1 VAFDAREGRPYASLT
16 VSPDEPDEPP
26 AGDITRLLQSWS
38 EGNEVAREQL
48 AALVYHELHRRAVA
62 MLRRENRGHTLR
74 PTALVHEAYLRLVGQ
89 RTSWRNSSHFF
100 GVASQAM
107 RRVLVDHA
115 RARHAA
121 KRAEGGL
128 RVELT
133 EELASSE
140 PREVDLLSLDAAL
153 DALAARDPDQARLV
167 ELRFFG
173 GLSHEEAAEVMGVS
187 LAAAKR
193 DWSLAK
199 AWLYRRLRKGEG
211 DDDTA

>member
-1 VAFDAREGRPYASLT
+1 VD
-16 VSPDEPDEPP
+16 PDEPDPP
-26 AGDITRLLQSWS
+26 PPGDITRLLQSWS
-38 EGNEVAREQL
+38 QGDEVAREEL
-48 AALVYHELHRRAVA
+48 AALVYSELHRRAVA
-62 MLRRENRGHTLR
+62 MLRREQKGHTLR

-133 EELASSE
+133 EALASSE
-140 PREVDLLSLDAAL
+140 PREVDLLALDAAL
-153 DALAARDPDQARLV
+153 DALASRDPEQARLV

-187 LAAAKR
+187 LASAKR
-193 DWSLAK
+193 EWSLAK
-199 AWLYRRLRKGEG
+199 AWLFRRLRASH
-211 DDDTA
+211 DDAGPE

>member
-1 VAFDAREGRPYASLT
+1 LAVDAGVAAPYALPT

-26 AGDITRLLQSWS
+26 PGDITRLLQSWS
-38 EGNEVAREQL
+38 EGSGAARDEL
-48 AALVYHELHRRAVA
+48 ARLVYDELHRRAVA
-62 MLRRENRGHTLR
+62 MLRRESRGHTLR

-133 EELASSE
+133 EALASSA
-140 PREVDLLSLDAAL
+140 PRDVDLLALDAAL
-153 DALAARDPDQARLV
+153 DALAERDSEQARMV

-173 GLSHEEAAEVMGVS
+173 GLSHEEAADVMGVS

-193 DWSLAK
+193 EWSLAK
-199 AWLYRRLRKGEG
+199 AWLFRRLRKDAG
-211 DDDTA
+211 DAGTA

>member
-1 VAFDAREGRPYASLT
+1 LTPVREVLT
-16 VSPDEPDEPP
+16 LPAVCPDEPDDPP

-38 EGNEVAREQL
+38 AGNESARERL
-48 AALVYHELHRRAVA
+48 AALVYNELHRRAVA
-62 MLRRENRGHTLR
+62 MLRRESRGHTLR

-133 EELASSE
+133 EALASSE
-140 PREVDLLSLDAAL
+140 PRDVDLLALDAAL
-153 DALAARDPDQARLV
+153 DALAERDAEQARLV

-173 GLSHEEAAEVMGVS
+173 GLSHEEAADVMGVS

-193 DWSLAK
+193 EWSLAK
-199 AWLYRRLRKGEG
+199 AWLYRRLRKDA
-211 DDDTA
+211 DDAGTT

>member
-1 VAFDAREGRPYASLT
+1 
-16 VSPDEPDEPP
+16 VSPDDPDEPP
-26 AGDITRLLQSWS
+26 PGDITRLLQSWS
-38 EGNEVAREQL
+38 QGDDVAREEL
-48 AALVYHELHRRAVA
+48 AALVYSELHRRAVA
-62 MLRRENRGHTLR
+62 MLRREQKGHTLR

-133 EELASSE
+133 EALASSE
-140 PREVDLLSLDAAL
+140 PREVDLLALDAAL
-153 DALAARDPDQARLV
+153 DALASRDPEQARLV

-187 LAAAKR
+187 LASAKR
-193 DWSLAK
+193 EWSLAK
-199 AWLYRRLRKGEG
+199 AWLFRRLRESLDDGG
-211 DDDTA
+211 DE

>member
-1 VAFDAREGRPYASLT
+1 MT
-16 VSPDEPDEPP
+16 PDDEDGPP

-38 EGNEVAREQL
+38 QGNEVAREEL
-48 AALVYHELHRRAVA
+48 AALVYNELHRRAVS
-62 MLRRENRGHTLR
+62 MLRREQKGHTLR

-133 EELASSE
+133 ESLASSE
-140 PREVDLLSLDAAL
+140 PREVDLLALDAAL
-153 DALAARDPDQARLV
+153 DALAGRDQEQARLV

-173 GLSHEEAAEVMGVS
+173 GLSHEEAADVMGIS

-193 DWSLAK
+193 EWSLAK
-199 AWLYRRLRKGEG
+199 AWLFRRLRKDAGEAG
-211 DDDTA
+211 TN

>member
-1 VAFDAREGRPYASLT
+1 
-16 VSPDEPDEPP
+16 VSPDDPDEPP
-26 AGDITRLLQSWS
+26 PGDITRLLQSWS
-38 EGNEVAREQL
+38 QGDDVAREEL
-48 AALVYHELHRRAVA
+48 AALVYSELHRRAVA
-62 MLRRENRGHTLR
+62 MLRREQKGHTLR

-133 EELASSE
+133 EALASSE
-140 PREVDLLSLDAAL
+140 PREVDLLALDAAL
-153 DALAARDPDQARLV
+153 DALAARDPEQARLV

-187 LAAAKR
+187 LASAKR
-193 DWSLAK
+193 EWSLAK
-199 AWLYRRLRKGEG
+199 AWLFRRLRESLHVGG
-211 DDDTA
+211 DE

>member
-1 VAFDAREGRPYASLT
+1 MRTVTALEGDPSN
-16 VSPDEPDEPP
+16 P
-26 AGDITRLLQSWS
+26 GDITRLLHSWS
-38 EGNEVAREQL
+38 EGDGAAREEL
-48 AALVYHELHRRAVA
+48 ARLVYNELHRRAVA
-62 MLRRENRGHTLR
+62 LLRRENRGHTLR

-133 EELASSE
+133 EALASAE
-140 PREVDLLSLDAAL
+140 PRDVDLLALDAAL
-153 DALAARDPDQARLV
+153 DALAERDSEQARMV

-173 GLSHEEAAEVMGVS
+173 GLSHEEAAEVMGIS
-187 LAAAKR
+187 HAAAKR
-193 DWSLAK
+193 EWSLAK
-199 AWLYRRLRKGEG
+199 AWLFRRLRKGPVG
-211 DDDTA
+211 DPA